1 MEMTTKNAGGAVD
14 AGTRELVDAIQ
25 RLSLAQTVG
34 EVQEIVRTAARRLC
48 GADGATFVL
57 RDGDRCYYA
66 DEDAIS
72 PLWKGQRFPLES
84 CISGWVMD
92 HAAPVVIE
100 DIYADDRIP
109 HDAYRPTFVQSLAM
123 VPIRSSAQPIGAI
136 GNYWSSH
143 HRAGPD
149 EVERLQALAD
159 ATAVAMTNVALWSDM
174 EARVAERTAGLNEA
188 LKLNERLLGT
198 LAHELRNTVG
208 GSRGLLEYVLEE
220 RPDLGGDVREEL
232 QLAHRSVVDAL
243 RIVDEQLDLAKR
255 RATQLAPKAA
265 DVPVATILAEL
276 AATYRAMRRN
286 DAVALVVDPV
296 APGVALRTDAHLL
309 KQVLRNLVS
318 NALKFT
324 DAGEVRLSAAAGP
337 AEGEVTL
344 TVSDTGLGI
353 APGDQERI
361 FQEFAQVDDVQT
373 GRPAGTG
380 LGLPFV
386 RRVTAQLGGRLELD
400 SAPGRG
406 SAFRVTLPR
415 DLGRAAA
422 VAVAVPT

>member
-1 MEMTTKNAGGAVD
+1 MARW
-14 AGTRELVDAIQ
+14 TRRRESSSTRSSAC
-25 RLSLAQTVG
+25 RWPRRSARC
-34 EVQEIVRTAARRLC
+34 QEIVRTAARRLC

-57 RDGDRCYYA
+57 RDGGRCYYA

-84 CISGWVMD
+84 CISGWVMN
-92 HAAPVVIE
+92 HATPVVIE
-100 DIYADDRIP
+100 DIYVDDRIP

-136 GNYWSSH
+136 GNYWSTH
-143 HRAGPD
+143 HRASGD

-174 EARVAERTAGLNEA
+174 EARVAERTEGLNEA

-220 RPDLGGDVREEL
+220 EDVSGSLREEL
-232 QLAHRSVVDAL
+232 QLAHQSVVDAL

-255 RATQLAPKAA
+255 RATQLTPKAA
-265 DVPVATILAEL
+265 DVPVDSILAEL

-286 DAVALVVDPV
+286 EAVALVVDPV
-296 APGVALRTDAHLL
+296 APDVALRTDAHLL

-337 AEGEVTL
+337 GADEVTL

-353 APGDQERI
+353 APADQERI
-361 FQEFAQVDDVQT
+361 FGEFEQVDADQS

-386 RRVTAQLGGRLELD
+386 RRVTAQLGGRLELE
-400 SAPGRG
+400 SEPGRG
-406 SAFRVTLPR
+406 STFRVTLPR
-415 DLGRAAA
+415 G
-422 VAVAVPT
+422 V